1 LRSFRNSTTY
11 SQSGKYPDTARKRC
25 NTGGNKLFGYRIM
38 EFVCCS
44 NTVLAI
50 RFSVI
55 SRFCLKWRW
64 IHQLIIRM
72 PNWFW
77 FPKTPPHFPEYD
89 FHQRNGIQQPWNWS
103 RIVHTR
109 THACDSKHTLD
120 ILFIELLKTVFWFNL
135 FLFYKKKP
143 QLNHEFLAD
152 EKVVNSY
159 NNVPFYQSLLLQR
172 QARTQLLLG
181 Q

>member
-1 LRSFRNSTTY
+1 
-11 SQSGKYPDTARKRC
+11 
-25 NTGGNKLFGYRIM
+25 M

-44 NTVLAI
+44 NT
-50 RFSVI
+50 RFGDSFFSNI
-55 SRFCLKWRW
+55 IRFCLKWRW

-77 FPKTPPHFPEYD
+77 FPKKRCRTLSEYD

-120 ILFIELLKTVFWFNL
+120 ILFHRTIENR
-135 FLFYKKKP
+135 FLVQPIFI
-143 QLNHEFLAD
+143 FLQSHTTQPRISCRW
-152 EKVVNSY
+152 EVVNSY
-159 NNVPFYQSLLLQR
+159 NNVPFYQSFALKERKPNFYLASNLNYLITKNDYSWWQNHIK
-172 QARTQLLLG
+172 LEINC
-181 Q
+181 